1 MFFGGSGLLLCAAR
15 SPPQEPSCGNVSF
28 QWKAGVGVGGCL
40 GALAVI
46 GLGVRCFA
54 SDFNKQHLVLT
65 AFLRFIGFL
74 FVVWPVYVFAPY
86 KTSRYINVKKFLL
99 S

>member
-1 MFFGGSGLLLCAAR
+1 MLCAAR
-15 SPPQEPSCGNVSF
+15 FPPQEPSCGNFSF
-28 QWKAGVGVGGCL
+28 QLKADVGVGGCL

-46 GLGVRCFA
+46 GLGVRCCA

-86 KTSRYINVKKFLL
+86 KTSRFINVKKFLL